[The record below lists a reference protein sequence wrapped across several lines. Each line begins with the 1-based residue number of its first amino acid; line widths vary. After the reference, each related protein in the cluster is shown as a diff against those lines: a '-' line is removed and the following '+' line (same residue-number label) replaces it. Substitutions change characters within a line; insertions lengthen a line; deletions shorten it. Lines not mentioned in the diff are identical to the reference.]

1 MPTALQGP
9 ALSAALCQAPAAGA
23 GRSRRDRHAARGQLD
38 WVGRRRRPAGRFRPT
53 SAARLKLMEARA
65 EAKVL
70 DELVSSKFVRA
81 MRKAA

>member
-1 MPTALQGP
+1 MAESVNTVWHLYK
-9 ALSAALCQAPAAGA
+9 SY
-23 GRSRRDRHAARGQLD
+23 GRTFTQRHAVATYAARGQLD